1 MLILRI
7 LGALLVITVGASAAV
22 YLVTKDR
29 RWLRF
34 SWQILKFGL
43 AIILIFL
50 VLLALERLAIVI
62 CGSILFAVTAETF

>member
-1 MLILRI
+1 MLVLRI
-7 LGALLVITVGASAAV
+7 LGALLVIAVGASAAV

-43 AIILIFL
+43 IILLIFL
-50 VLLALERLAIVI
+50 ALFTLERFAI
-62 CGSILFAVTAETF
+62 AV

>member
-34 SWQILKFGL
+34 SWQILKNW
-43 AIILIFL
+43 
-50 VLLALERLAIVI
+50 VLL
-62 CGSILFAVTAETF
+62 SY

>member
-1 MLILRI
+1 MLILRV

-34 SWQILKFGL
+34 SWQILKVGL
-43 AIILIFL
+43 IIILIFL
-50 VLLALERLAIVI
+50 ALLALERLA
-62 CGSILFAVTAETF
+62 TAI

>member
-34 SWQILKFGL
+34 SWQILKFGV

-50 VLLALERLAIVI
+50 ALLALERLA
-62 CGSILFAVTAETF
+62 TAI

>member
-7 LGALLVITVGASAAV
+7 LGALLIITVGVSAAV

-34 SWQILKFGL
+34 SWQILKFGFI
-43 AIILIFL
+43 IILIFL
-50 VLLALERLAIVI
+50 ALLALERLAVAI
-62 CGSILFAVTAETF
+62 

>member
-43 AIILIFL
+43 IILLIFL
-50 VLLALERLAIVI
+50 ALFALERLA
-62 CGSILFAVTAETF
+62 TAI

>member
-7 LGALLVITVGASAAV
+7 LGALLVVTVGASAAV

-34 SWQILKFGL
+34 SWQILKFGFVILLILL
-43 AIILIFL
+43 ALI
-50 VLLALERLAIVI
+50 ALERLAMFI
-62 CGSILFAVTAETF
+62 

>member
-1 MLILRI
+1 MIILRI
-7 LGALLVITVGASAAV
+7 LGALLVITIGASISV

-43 AIILIFL
+43 IIILIVL
-50 VLLALERLAIVI
+50 ALLALERL
-62 CGSILFAVTAETF
+62 SISV

>member
-29 RWLRF
+29 RWSRF
-34 SWQILKFGL
+34 SWQALRFGFIML
-43 AIILIFL
+43 LIFL
-50 VLLALERLAIVI
+50 ALLALERLAIAI
-62 CGSILFAVTAETF
+62 

>member
-7 LGALLVITVGASAAV
+7 LGALLIITVGASAAV

-34 SWQILKFGL
+34 SWQILKFGFI
-43 AIILIFL
+43 IILIFL
-50 VLLALERLAIVI
+50 ALLALERLAVAI
-62 CGSILFAVTAETF
+62 

>member
-7 LGALLVITVGASAAV
+7 LGALLVITIGASAAV
-22 YLVTKDR
+22 DLVTKDR

-43 AIILIFL
+43 IILLIFL
-50 VLLALERLAIVI
+50 ALFVLERFAMVI
-62 CGSILFAVTAETF
+62 

>member
-1 MLILRI
+1 MLVLRI
-7 LGALLVITVGASAAV
+7 LGALLVIAVGASAAV

-43 AIILIFL
+43 IILLIILTLFL
-50 VLLALERLAIVI
+50 LERLAV
-62 CGSILFAVTAETF
+62 AV

>member
-29 RWLRF
+29 RWLRVGG
-34 SWQILKFGL
+34 QILKIGL
-43 AIILIFL
+43 VIILI
-50 VLLALERLAIVI
+50 VISLLALERLAI
-62 CGSILFAVTAETF
+62 AV

>member
-7 LGALLVITVGASAAV
+7 LGALLVITIGVSLTV
-22 YLVTKDR
+22 YLMTKDR

-43 AIILIFL
+43 IMILIFIA
-50 VLLALERLAIVI
+50 LLALERLAT
-62 CGSILFAVTAETF
+62 AV